1 MSQSLYVLTDCPRKD
16 ILDLLAADK
25 EAGLVLLAR
34 GLLVEPS
41 VLEGREV
48 YCLAE
53 EVQELGLEGKISQAV
68 KALPAREVISLLVQR
83 PVLSLD

>member
-1 MSQSLYVLTDCPRKD
+1 MADSLYVVSNRPSVDFLA
-16 ILDLLAADK
+16 LLEADK
-25 EAGLVLLAR
+25 EAGLVLLSR
-34 GLLVEPS
+34 GLLTEPA

-53 EVQELGLEGKISQAV
+53 EVQELGLEGKLPSSV
-68 KALPAREVISLLVQR
+68 KPLPARDVISLLVQR

>member
-1 MSQSLYVLTDCPRKD
+1 MSSSLYVLSDYPRKD

-34 GLLVEPS
+34 GLLVES
-41 VLEGREV
+41 TVLEGREV

-53 EVQELGLEGKISQAV
+53 EVQELGLEGKISKVV

-83 PVLSLD
+83 PVMSLD

>member
-1 MSQSLYVLTDCPRKD
+1 MAQSLYVISNRPSADF
-16 ILDLLAADK
+16 LDLLKADK
-25 EAGLVLLAR
+25 EAGIVLLSR
-34 GLLVEPS
+34 GLLTEAS

-53 EVQELGLEGKISQAV
+53 EVQELGLEGKLPAAV
-68 KALPAREVISLLVQR
+68 KPLPAREVVTLFAQR